1 MDFRRRVAYGR
12 NMASVEEVITELK
25 MLRPEQLDEVAR
37 IIHDLSQAAR
47 LEAPVNP
54 ALPPGVVDE
63 AVQHGW
69 PAELFTELIGSLPEL
84 KRSTQPPVGIRAD
97 L

>member
-1 MDFRRRVAYGR
+1 
-12 NMASVEEVITELK
+12 MASVEQVITELRR
-25 MLRPEQLDEVAR
+25 LRPDQVEEVAR
-37 IIHDLSQAAR
+37 IIHRFSQSGCG
-47 LEAPVNP
+47 EAPLHPTVP
-54 ALPPGVVDE
+54 ARVVDE

-84 KRSTQPPVGIRAD
+84 ERSAQPPVENRAN

>member
-1 MDFRRRVAYGR
+1 
-12 NMASVEEVITELK
+12 MASVEEVIAQLK
-25 MLRPEQLDEVAR
+25 RLRPEQVDEVAR
-37 IIHDLSQAAR
+37 IIHDLSQGGCGETPLHPAVPAR
-47 LEAPVNP
+47 
-54 ALPPGVVDE
+54 VVDE

-84 KRSTQPPVGIRAD
+84 ERSAQPPMENRVG

>member
-1 MDFRRRVAYGR
+1 
-12 NMASVEEVITELK
+12 MASVEEVITELK
-25 MLRPEQLDEVAR
+25 RLRPEQVDEVAR
-37 IIHDLSQAAR
+37 IIHDLLQTVCG
-47 LEAPVNP
+47 EAPLHP
-54 ALPPGVVDE
+54 AVPSRVVDE

-84 KRSTQPPVGIRAD
+84 ERSVQPSMENRAN

>member
-1 MDFRRRVAYGR
+1 
-12 NMASVEEVITELK
+12 MASVEEVITQLK
-25 MLRPEQLDEVAR
+25 RLRPEQVDEVAR
-37 IIHDLSQAAR
+37 IIHDLSQGGCGAAPPR
-47 LEAPVNP
+47 AAVP
-54 ALPPGVVDE
+54 ARVVDE

-84 KRSTQPPVGIRAD
+84 ERSAQPPVENRAS

>member
-1 MDFRRRVAYGR
+1 M
-12 NMASVEEVITELK
+12 EEVISQLK
-25 MLRPEQLDEVAR
+25 RLRPEQVDEVAR
-37 IIHDLSQAAR
+37 IIHDLSQSGCR
-47 LEAPVNP
+47 EAPLHAAVP
-54 ALPPGVVDE
+54 ARVVDE

-84 KRSTQPPVGIRAD
+84 ERSAQPSMENRAN